1 MVHFSDVSRKNN
13 EYAKN
18 PLFINYLE
26 LEPIRFYIPMRLL
39 SLSFL
44 IVFLAIFLGRL
55 KSQTSSADA
64 YRQAIRE
71 THIHPTA
78 VSKIPLIHLDKQR
91 IAHLVLGDEDHTAT
105 PFSVFLDKYA
115 PVSHFHL
122 AADAVGQLFPKWV
135 RERRAEGFTVLILE
149 LRQENLSGSIP
160 SDTLRAL
167 LGELPIIKV
176 LFGGKSDSISGDAI
190 WESDI
195 RTGRDYWH
203 QSLAAQL
210 IFGGVDLSTG
220 EATRGIR
227 LGYASLENV
236 GIRAVPF
243 RDSVAA
249 IIREGIAAGAFP
261 GAQVLVARRGQIV
274 YHEAFGKHTYEGE
287 QLVGRDDLYD
297 LASVTKISSGLAALM
312 KWYGEGSLDLDA
324 PLVRY
329 LPETR
334 GSNKENLKMRDILTH
349 QARLRAW
356 IPFWKGTLRGC
367 ARNPW
372 QRNWDANRDNDYR
385 FKARTF
391 RRNPSARYPIAVPG
405 GLWLHRKYPDKMA
418 SYIYRSPLNA
428 KPGFVYSDF
437 FFILMPRLL
446 KFHTGQPFE
455 AYLKEN
461 FYRPLGASTLTWNPL
476 RYFPRERIVPTE
488 KDTFFRMTLLQGE
501 VHDEGAAML
510 GGISGHA
517 GLFGSAN
524 DLVKLLQMYLNGG
537 LYGGERLLTEKAL
550 KTFTACPY
558 CPENHR
564 GIGFDKPQF
573 PWVAGKSTMARD
585 VSPESFGHSG
595 YTGTFVWVDP
605 REELIYLFFSNRV
618 YPTRERRAIYD
629 LGIRPRIHQAL
640 YEALER

>member
-1 MVHFSDVSRKNN
+1 
-13 EYAKN
+13 
-18 PLFINYLE
+18 
-26 LEPIRFYIPMRLL
+26 
-39 SLSFL
+39 
-44 IVFLAIFLGRL
+44 
-55 KSQTSSADA
+55 
-64 YRQAIRE
+64 
-71 THIHPTA
+71 
-78 VSKIPLIHLDKQR
+78 
-91 IAHLVLGDEDHTAT
+91 
-105 PFSVFLDKYA
+105 
-115 PVSHFHL
+115 
-122 AADAVGQLFPKWV
+122 
-135 RERRAEGFTVLILE
+135 
-149 LRQENLSGSIP
+149 
-160 SDTLRAL
+160 
-167 LGELPIIKV
+167 
-176 LFGGKSDSISGDAI
+176 
-190 WESDI
+190 
-195 RTGRDYWH
+195 
-203 QSLAAQL
+203 
-210 IFGGVDLSTG
+210 
-220 EATRGIR
+220 
-227 LGYASLENV
+227 
-236 GIRAVPF
+236 
-243 RDSVAA
+243 
-249 IIREGIAAGAFP
+249 
-261 GAQVLVARRGQIV
+261 
-274 YHEAFGKHTYEGE
+274 
-287 QLVGRDDLYD
+287 
-297 LASVTKISSGLAALM
+297 
-312 KWYGEGSLDLDA
+312 
-324 PLVRY
+324 
-329 LPETR
+329 
-334 GSNKENLKMRDILTH
+334 
-349 QARLRAW
+349 
-356 IPFWKGTLRGC
+356 
-367 ARNPW
+367 
-372 QRNWDANRDNDYR
+372 
-385 FKARTF
+385 
-391 RRNPSARYPIAVPG
+391 
-405 GLWLHRKYPDKMA
+405 MA